1 MGSKVQ
7 NIVLDTLAV
16 CLVILTVIYARLTQK
31 LDINVNSNS
40 KSSTWDIH
48 FENLNSNVIG
58 KAKLSSDNQLK
69 IMNDSTTISGSVGNL
84 YLPGDSIIYTFDI
97 VNKGTIPAVLSVSPT
112 ISAPE
117 CSSLDITLSNNVC
130 SNVEYTL
137 TYVDGT
143 DIRTGDSLDEG
154 EKRAAKLTLSLKQE
168 MSLVPSE
175 DVNITNI
182 AATLFYSQK

>member
-7 NIVLDTLAV
+7 NIVLGTLTV
-16 CLVILTVIYARLTQK
+16 CLISLTVIYAVLTQK
-31 LDINVNSNS
+31 LDINTNANS

-48 FENLNSNVIG
+48 FENLNSSVIG
-58 KAKLSSDNQLK
+58 KAKLSSDNQLA

-97 VNKGTIPAVLSVSPT
+97 VNGGTIPAVLSISPT

-117 CSSLDITLSNNVC
+117 CSSLSMTSSNDVC
-130 SNVEYTL
+130 SNVKYTL
-137 TYVDGT
+137 TYADGT
-143 DIRTGDSLDEG
+143 EIKTGDSLDEG
-154 EKRAAKLTLSLKQE
+154 EKRASKLTLSLKE
-168 MSLVPSE
+168 TMSSVPSE
-175 DVNITNI
+175 DVDITNI

>member
-7 NIVLDTLAV
+7 NIVLGTLTV
-16 CLVILTVIYARLTQK
+16 CLISLTVIYARLTQK
-31 LDINVNSNS
+31 LDINANSNS

-48 FENLNSNVIG
+48 FENLNSSVIG
-58 KAKLSSDNQLK
+58 KAKLSSDNQLA
-69 IMNDSTTISGSVGNL
+69 IMNDSTTISGSIGNL

-112 ISAPE
+112 ISVPE
-117 CSSLDITLSNNVC
+117 CSSIDITSSNDVC

-137 TYVDGT
+137 TYADGT
-143 DIRTGDSLDEG
+143 EIKTGDSLDDG
-154 EKRAAKLTLSLKQE
+154 EKKAAKLTLSLKDE
-168 MSLVPSE
+168 MSSVPSE
-175 DVNITNI
+175 DVDITNI

>member
-7 NIVLDTLAV
+7 NIVLGTLAV

-84 YLPGDSIIYTFDI
+84 YLPVIQLSIHLI
-97 VNKGTIPAVLSVSPT
+97 
-112 ISAPE
+112 
-117 CSSLDITLSNNVC
+117 
-130 SNVEYTL
+130 
-137 TYVDGT
+137 
-143 DIRTGDSLDEG
+143 
-154 EKRAAKLTLSLKQE
+154 
-168 MSLVPSE
+168 
-175 DVNITNI
+175 
-182 AATLFYSQK
+182 

>member
-7 NIVLDTLAV
+7 NIVLGTLTA

-97 VNKGTIPAVLSVSPT
+97 VNGGTMPAVLSVSPT
-112 ISAPE
+112 IGAPE
-117 CSSLDITLSNNVC
+117 CSSLSMTSSNDVC
-130 SNVEYTL
+130 NNVEYTL
-137 TYVDGT
+137 TYDDGT
-143 DIRTGDSLDEG
+143 DIRTGDSLDKG
-154 EKRAAKLTLSLKQE
+154 EKRAAKLTLSLKE
-168 MSLVPSE
+168 TMSSVPSE